1 MGGNKHR
8 YEKDSPS
15 TRKKYSMKS
24 EDVKHFEELT
34 DIARKYGATAA
45 RIIPAK
51 MVVIDERVR
60 LKCEVPRCAGYGH
73 YLTCPP
79 YVMPV
84 ETFRRILSGYEWC
97 LLIQVEA
104 EDINSTDKGK
114 GRINQSILK
123 ENRQMHRPFRLKLLR
138 IVEAVEAA
146 AFKKGLY
153 LAAGFIGGSCVLCD
167 KCVNEKTSEVCR
179 HPFRARPPMEA
190 VGINVIRTVKNA
202 GLSIHLSSSKNVI
215 WTGLVLLN

>member
-1 MGGNKHR
+1 MGGGKYR
-8 YEKDSPS
+8 YEKDFLNS
-15 TRKKYSMKS
+15 RKKYSMKPD
-24 EDVKHFEELT
+24 DVKHSNELI
-34 DIARKYGATAA
+34 DIARENGATAA
-45 RIIPAK
+45 RIISAE

-60 LKCEVPRCAGYGH
+60 LKCEVPRCSGYGH

-84 ETFRRILSGYEWC
+84 GIFAGILSRYKWC
-97 LLIQVEA
+97 LLVQVKA
-104 EDINSTDKGK
+104 KDINSTDKSK
-114 GRINQSILK
+114 GRIDPTLLK
-123 ENRQMHRPFRLKLLR
+123 NNRELHRPFRLKLLQ

-167 KCVNEKTSEVCR
+167 RCIDDKFLEVCR

>member
-1 MGGNKHR
+1 
-8 YEKDSPS
+8 
-15 TRKKYSMKS
+15 MKS
-24 EDVKHFEELT
+24 DDVKYFDELI
-34 DIARKYGATAA
+34 DIARKNGATAA

-60 LKCEVPRCAGYGH
+60 LKCEVPRCAGYGR

-84 ETFRRILSGYEWC
+84 DIFRGVLSRYKWC
-97 LLIQVEA
+97 LLVQVEA
-104 EDINSTDKGK
+104 KDINSMDKGK
-114 GRINQSILK
+114 GRIDHTILK
-123 ENRQMHRPFRLKLLR
+123 ENKELHRPFRLKLLQ

-167 KCVNEKTSEVCR
+167 ECVNEKTSEVCR

-190 VGINVIRTVKNA
+190 VGINVIKTVKNA
-202 GLSIHLSSSKNVI
+202 GLSIHLSSSKDVI

>member
-1 MGGNKHR
+1 
-8 YEKDSPS
+8 
-15 TRKKYSMKS
+15 MKS
-24 EDVKHFEELT
+24 GYAKHFEEFI
-34 DIARKYGATAA
+34 DIAREYGATAT

-60 LKCEVPRCAGYGH
+60 LKCEVPRCAGFGH

-84 ETFRRILSGYEWC
+84 EIFGRILSRYKWC
-97 LLIQVEA
+97 VLVQVEA
-104 EDINSTDKGK
+104 KDINSTDKGK
-114 GRINQSILK
+114 GRINHSILK
-123 ENRQMHRPFRLKLLR
+123 ESRELHRPFRLKLLQ

-146 AFKKGLY
+146 AFKKGFY

-190 VGINVIRTVKNA
+190 VGIDVIRTVKNA

>member
-1 MGGNKHR
+1 M
-8 YEKDSPS
+8 E
-15 TRKKYSMKS
+15 S
-24 EDVKHFEELT
+24 EDLKHFEDLI
-34 DIARKYGATAA
+34 DIAREYGATAA
-45 RIIPAK
+45 RIIPSK

-60 LKCEVPRCAGYGH
+60 LKCEVPRCAGYGR

-84 ETFRRILSGYEWC
+84 ETFGRILSRYKWC
-97 LLIQVEA
+97 LLVQVEA
-104 EDINSTDKGK
+104 KDINSMDKGK
-114 GRINQSILK
+114 GRIDHSILK
-123 ENRQMHRPFRLKLLR
+123 ENKELHRPFRLKLLQ

-167 KCVNEKTSEVCR
+167 KCVKEKTSGVCR

-190 VGINVIRTVKNA
+190 VGINVIRTVKKA
-202 GLSIHLSSSKNVI
+202 GLSIHLSSSQNVI
-215 WTGLVLLN
+215 WTGLVLLD

>member
-1 MGGNKHR
+1 
-8 YEKDSPS
+8 
-15 TRKKYSMKS
+15 MKPDGLKGFD
-24 EDVKHFEELT
+24 ELIDV
-34 DIARKYGATAA
+34 AREYGATAA

-51 MVVIDERVR
+51 MVVSDERVR

-79 YVMPV
+79 YVMTV
-84 ETFRRILSGYEWC
+84 ETFGRILSRYKWC
-97 LLIQVEA
+97 LLVQVEA
-104 EDINSTDKGK
+104 KDINSTDKGS
-114 GRINQSILK
+114 GRINYSILK
-123 ENRQMHRPFRLKLLR
+123 ENKELQRPFRLRLLQ

-167 KCVNEKTSEVCR
+167 KCVKEKTSEVCR

-190 VGINVIRTVKNA
+190 VGIDVIKTVKNA
-202 GLSIHLSSSKNVI
+202 GLSVHLSSSKNVI
-215 WTGLVLLN
+215 WTGLVLLS

>member
-1 MGGNKHR
+1 
-8 YEKDSPS
+8 
-15 TRKKYSMKS
+15 MKS
-24 EDVKHFEELT
+24 DDVKYFDEFI
-34 DIARKYGATAA
+34 DIARKKGATAA

-60 LKCEVPRCAGYGH
+60 LKCEVPRCAGYGR

-84 ETFRRILSGYEWC
+84 DIFRGILSRYKWC
-97 LLIQVEA
+97 LLAQVEA
-104 EDINSTDKGK
+104 KDINSMDKGK
-114 GRINQSILK
+114 GRIDHTILK
-123 ENRQMHRPFRLKLLR
+123 ENRKLHRPFRLKLLQ
-138 IVEAVEAA
+138 IVESVEAA

-202 GLSIHLSSSKNVI
+202 GLSIHLSSPKNVI
-215 WTGLVLLN
+215 WTGLVLLD

>member
-1 MGGNKHR
+1 
-8 YEKDSPS
+8 
-15 TRKKYSMKS
+15 MKS
-24 EDVKHFEELT
+24 DDVKYFDEFI
-34 DIARKYGATAA
+34 DIARKKGATAA

-60 LKCEVPRCAGYGH
+60 LKCEVPRCAGYGR

-84 ETFRRILSGYEWC
+84 DIFRGILSRYKWC
-97 LLIQVEA
+97 LLAQVEA
-104 EDINSTDKGK
+104 KDINSMDKGK
-114 GRINQSILK
+114 GRIDHTILK
-123 ENRQMHRPFRLKLLR
+123 ENRKLHRPFRLKLLQ
-138 IVEAVEAA
+138 IVESVEAA

-202 GLSIHLSSSKNVI
+202 GLSIHLSSPKNVI

>member
-1 MGGNKHR
+1 
-8 YEKDSPS
+8 
-15 TRKKYSMKS
+15 MKS
-24 EDVKHFEELT
+24 EDVKYFEELT
-34 DIARKYGATAA
+34 DMARKHGTTSA

-51 MVVIDERVR
+51 MVVIDEKVR
-60 LKCEVPRCAGYGH
+60 LKCELPRCAGYGH

-84 ETFRRILSGYEWC
+84 ETFRRILSIYKWC
-97 LLIQVEA
+97 LLVQVEA
-104 EDINSTDKGK
+104 KDINSTDKGK

-123 ENRQMHRPFRLKLLR
+123 ENRQLHRPFRLKLLQ
-138 IVEAVEAA
+138 IVEALEAA

-202 GLSIHLSSSKNVI
+202 GLSIHLSSSQNVI
-215 WTGLVLLN
+215 WTGLILLN

>member
-1 MGGNKHR
+1 
-8 YEKDSPS
+8 
-15 TRKKYSMKS
+15 MKPA
-24 EDVKHFEELT
+24 DVKHFDELI
-34 DIARKYGATAA
+34 DIARENGATAA
-45 RIIPAK
+45 RIISAE

-60 LKCEVPRCAGYGH
+60 LKCEVPRCLGYGH

-84 ETFRRILSGYEWC
+84 GIFAGILSRYRWC
-97 LLIQVEA
+97 LLVQVEA
-104 EDINSTDKGK
+104 KDINSTDKSK
-114 GRINQSILK
+114 GRIDHTLLK
-123 ENRQMHRPFRLKLLR
+123 NNRELHRPFRLKLLH

-167 KCVNEKTSEVCR
+167 RCVDDKSSEVCR

-190 VGINVIRTVKNA
+190 VGINVIETAKNA
-202 GLSIHLSSSKNVI
+202 GLPIHLSSSKNVI